1 MASFSKHQL
10 INASPSLIPEMAQAI
25 SRDFKVD
32 GFEVNVENLYSGGA
46 DISISK
52 GGAFKAVLGMKSAL
66 KITLQPHG
74 NAVLFDASVGIFGQ
88 QVLPAIIAY
97 FWCWPVIL
105 TQIWGLVQQSQLDD
119 RAFNDAMSVCRQ
131 SFVSPQTD
139 SIFCP
144 TCGKQIPQGSK
155 FCQFCGSPL

>member
-1 MASFSKHQL
+1 MATFSKHQL
-10 INASPSLIPEMAQAI
+10 INASPTLIPEMAQAVY
-25 SRDFKVD
+25 RDFTND

-66 KITLQPHG
+66 KITLQPRG
-74 NAVLFDASVGIFGQ
+74 NAVLFDANVGIFGQ

-105 TQIWGLVQQSQLDD
+105 TQIWGLIQQSQLDD
-119 RAFNDAMSVCRQ
+119 RALAAVMSVCGTTA
-131 SFVSPQTD
+131 VPPQGGTT
-139 SIFCP
+139 FCP
-144 TCGKQIPQGSK
+144 NCGKQIPQGAK
-155 FCQFCGSPL
+155 FCPSCGSQI